1 MAKEYQPDDLAKR
14 AFLLSMAGVLGFIA
28 VVFIFIL

>member
-1 MAKEYQPDDLAKR
+1 MAKEYQPDDLVKR